1 MIETNRKETSLKT
14 RGAWLLFAKIVGF
27 GFAFLLPL
35 LVVRYL
41 SQEKVGVY
49 RQAFLF
55 IVNAVSILPLGFSMS
70 AYYFLSRETGRRNAV
85 IFNILL
91 FNFVMGALAC
101 GFLFAFPQV
110 LGNLFQ
116 NDEMTRLAPLI
127 GVTVWLWI
135 FSTFLEIVAVA
146 NQEAR
151 LSTVFIIAAQLT
163 KTALMAGAVVVFST
177 VEAFLY
183 AAILQGSLQTLVLI
197 VYLVKR
203 FPGFW
208 RSFDPKFFREQL
220 VYVLPLGLAG
230 IVYTLQTDLH
240 NYFVSHRFGAAEFA
254 IYAYG
259 CFQLPLLVMLGE
271 SVTSVLIPR
280 MSELQKRGDKAEIIR
295 LTARA
300 VQKLAFFYFPVY
312 LFFLITAQTFIT
324 TLYTEKFAAS
334 VPVFMINLTLLP
346 FDIWITD
353 PIVRSYRQLGR
364 FLLKLRIFIL
374 VGLVAALYFGAH
386 NFDLRGMIAIVVVTV
401 LVERGIA
408 LFVIARKL
416 GFKLKDFVLL
426 RGVVWTA
433 LAALAAGVVL
443 FAFYFSSRDF
453 LLPLI
458 TDLAAKGL
466 SVLGV
471 GKLANFIGGS
481 LYLGICSAVFA
492 AVYLPAANFFG
503 LIEDSEKQKIKS
515 LWNKF
520 VLRKSVAAD
529 HRPTLRATD
538 H

>member
-1 MIETNRKETSLKT
+1 MTETNEKETSLKT

-70 AYYFLSRETGRRNAV
+70 AYYFLSRETVRRNSV

-91 FNFVMGALAC
+91 FNFTTGALAC
-101 GFLFAFPQV
+101 GLLFAFPQI

-116 NDEMTRLAPLI
+116 NEEMKRLAPLI

-135 FSTFLEIVAVA
+135 FSAFLEIVAVA
-146 NQEAR
+146 NREAR
-151 LSTVFIIAAQLT
+151 LSTIFIILAQLT

-183 AAILQGSLQTLVLI
+183 AAILQGGLQTFVLI
-197 VYLVKR
+197 VYLAKR
-203 FPGFW
+203 FPRFW
-208 RSFDPKFFREQL
+208 QSFDARFFREQL

-280 MSELQKRGDKAEIIR
+280 MSELQKRGDQREIIR

-300 VQKLAFFYFPVY
+300 VQKLAFFYFPLY

-334 VPVFMINLTLLP
+334 VPIFMINLTLLP

-353 PIVRSYRQLGR
+353 PIVRSYKELGR

-374 VGLVAALYFGAH
+374 VGLVAALYFGSY

-401 LVERGIA
+401 LTERAIA
-408 LFVIARKL
+408 LFAIARRL
-416 GFKLKDFVLL
+416 GVRKADFALF
-426 RGVVWTA
+426 RGVLKTA
-433 LAALAAGVVL
+433 FAALAAGVAL
-443 FAFYFSSRDF
+443 FAFYFFGRDL
-453 LLPLI
+453 LLPFAN
-458 TDLAAKGL
+458 DLAAAVL
-466 SVLGV
+466 SVFGV
-471 GKLANFIGGS
+471 GKLANFVGGS
-481 LYLGICSAVFA
+481 LYLGICLAVFA

-503 LIEDSEKQKIKS
+503 LIEDAEKQKIKS
-515 LWNKF
+515 LINKF
-520 VLRKSVAAD
+520 ILRKPVAAEQ
-529 HRPTLRATD
+529 RSLTTD